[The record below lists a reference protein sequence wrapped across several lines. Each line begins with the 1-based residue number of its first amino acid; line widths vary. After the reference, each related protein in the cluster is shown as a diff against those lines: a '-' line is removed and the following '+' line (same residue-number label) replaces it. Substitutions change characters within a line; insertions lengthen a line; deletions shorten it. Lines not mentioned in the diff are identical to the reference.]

1 MRLALKTARAS
12 CLFWTIVFVLLSLPF
27 LPLLGASLADYPN
40 RNDARLIVWILDWVW
55 YALWTPGA
63 GIAAGPISAP
73 APAQLT
79 SSDWFYTAQLVFG
92 PLHAATSSA
101 ILAANLTAWL
111 TYPLA
116 AICMV

>member
-12 CLFWTIVFVLLSLPF
+12 CLFWAIVFALLSLPF

-63 GIAAGPISAP
+63 EIAAGPISAP

-79 SSDWFYTAQLVFG
+79 KMNAQSQVLQRPQSPRETQMHV
-92 PLHAATSSA
+92 
-101 ILAANLTAWL
+101 
-111 TYPLA
+111 
-116 AICMV
+116 